1 MKTSE
6 GVRRKEFTSRHE
18 MTDKTLRLHD
28 NTPKLK
34 GYDEARNDS
43 GLLTC
48 GVNSQI
54 PLKATLEDKKESKAS
69 LHVI

>member
-1 MKTSE
+1 
-6 GVRRKEFTSRHE
+6 